1 MELRVK
7 YIFLI
12 SMISKT
18 LWGSSEDMSWPLSER
33 NTLEKMK
40 YYLEIRGYIH
50 AIIMACD
57 HPYAI
62 TRGCSRKIDI

>member
-1 MELRVK
+1 
-7 YIFLI
+7 
-12 SMISKT
+12 MILKM

-40 YYLEIRGYIH
+40 YYLEIMGYIH

-57 HPYAI
+57 HPDAI

>member
-1 MELRVK
+1 
-7 YIFLI
+7 
-12 SMISKT
+12 MILEM

-40 YYLEIRGYIH
+40 YYLEIMGYIH

>member
-1 MELRVK
+1 
-7 YIFLI
+7 
-12 SMISKT
+12 
-18 LWGSSEDMSWPLSER
+18 MSWPLSER

-40 YYLEIRGYIH
+40 YYLEIMGYIH

-57 HPYAI
+57 HPDAI